1 MRGRRVISLLLS
13 LVMTLSLCSGVWAE
27 NEPTASDEGVTTSYG
42 GRTVRFY
49 TGMDGGYLK
58 YNPNELQVDG
68 DNIDYTVDN
77 DTKMIP
83 AFFVRK
89 TVDVSSAHLF
99 LAIDKNNEEMT
110 APTLSSSD
118 SWLAVTHTTDTD
130 DAGKFVYELSV
141 TGDRGNGDT
150 AFITLEGQA
159 MPFAI
164 VFEENNSGEGNE
176 TLTNFKEALANNE
189 AGKDEKD
196 DSKLT
201 DAQKNAANNYVDE
214 YLLNNTGHVKNGN
227 DDTTGISV
235 KNGENAYSD
244 AEVAAIK
251 AAVKAFREAEWQVR
265 DALGNV
271 QGVQIEGDWTGCF
284 GRYLTELASRVG
296 ISLWRDNE
304 IQGGVEATV
313 GSYAVTL
320 YTNGDYGVFSL
331 DIAANVSVDDDSN
344 YTISWDYE
352 QIFLTVTCSDENR
365 PILSANNSD
374 FKVRDTDNWE
384 DGDKKVYVY
393 LVELKRLDQE
403 HEVEFT
409 IGSGEG
415 APKFTVKFVA
425 PNPWYSN
432 QFAGVS
438 EALKDAPEDAKKYGA
453 DYLNNATGRLEC
465 QNSDKGGILVKGSYT
480 DPEKDAIKS
489 AVRAFRAFR
498 DGQHDD
504 TLNALGNMGE
514 IDFDGNGWNSYFGH
528 YLAELASRV
537 GISLWGDYPCWN
549 GVEMTL
555 GNNKTISFYTECD
568 YGIPAYDNSLGV
580 EANATEKT
588 YTIPYTQTYY
598 CFAIPAGS
606 GEVTSLTVK
615 GATSTEVKDEN
626 NEVIGYNC
634 RPFQDNDIEV
644 QTRWDGW
651 FGSDNDKTYLFS
663 VQTSHDRL
671 AYDLPLVITYSD
683 QSTAEFN
690 VKAVDP
696 NPWKPN
702 DTVIAKNATGVLR
715 ELYEREFKAPAYGTN
730 LHLYFPQQLH
740 GYDATKAADYAAGT
754 AHWDYKWSYDTN
766 TGIVTIE
773 VNSDHEDC
781 WKNCVGTDTVL
792 LDGVYFGYWIGGS
805 DESKPAP
812 YGIHLNFEPEGET
825 PDCDYAILTEDYEY
839 SNGWKMA
846 VVNQRSITSTVLT
859 FKEGTVSYGEAVA
872 MSNDKANNKQSA
884 SNAEYKYALQFNV
897 VTDKTKAIKLDT
909 EETQRVPKD
918 RVSFSTVNGVETD
931 KWKCEVPED
940 GKAFVL
946 YSGDEDY
953 TEATAVNKSYGSLT
967 LTDMIGTLGFKA
979 PSGYTTLNYVIDDYS
994 GNYIDSSNNGVNP
1007 LSVTAGQ
1014 EVSFPVFKARYNS
1027 IKLIWSDNTGKTLTE
1042 SLLVEMG
1049 NATPWMGLLGDTTTP
1064 TKPADADEI
1073 MDTQTVTFLQENG
1086 ITVTY
1091 DAELGYFSTSVDASK
1106 LKDLSALNYL
1116 AMLTP
1121 MEGAAFF
1128 RMYGFGGSE
1137 SPFVHGEERKEQ
1149 VEAWFD
1155 GEDPI
1160 SLTGVDGN
1168 DITKLSLIQIDTL
1181 TVNGL
1186 TVYFSETQLFRGVV
1200 IQWLDEN
1207 ENVLGYS
1214 YVYGR
1219 NGDFVTSVPTETT
1232 PEVTAPVDKPTLE
1245 GFDTDPGFT
1254 CDRNPQTGGNGSK
1267 VFFQFS
1273 VKHADGINK
1282 YNKAV
1287 IYLPYEYFG
1296 ITPAEGMRRAARGEK
1311 PVIYHYLDE
1320 SCANEKEII
1329 YGEYTPFGVKFET
1342 GSFSPFVV
1350 DCSTTSTTH
1359 RYHTTTVTKAD
1370 SPETFDGGIALYGAL
1385 AVTSLTGM
1393 AYVGKKRED

>member
-13 LVMTLSLCSGVWAE
+13 LVMTLSLCSGVWATGE
-27 NEPTASDEGVTTSYG
+27 AGGDPASAKKTESDAGLAFTASNESENGTPTTKEMKFFDGMQDGYMEYKNSAAVGKAGDNKTPVVAASPVEVNRGVFVAFAYDGSIDGVANKDALIEIRNGSDESGNEIDNSEKVSVTYENSEDTALYVFRIVAKQDLGKGTNTWIDFALKLDENQIYPFVIDFG
-42 GRTVRFY
+42 GY
-49 TGMDGGYLK
+49 DGGNQQNSALGDFDRDDDTLIVKSVNNVGETIELPIDWRDDLGGKIQNIGLTAGVLNDLESFKKDVFVACRWGVRLTLPKDVIADMASNVTDDNKLWIVTDYRDGEGGSENTPDKAVAFRTQFYIGEDVGEGASK
-58 YNPNELQVDG
+58 YALPNDQ
-68 DNIDYTVDN
+68 NYTFGMEFE
-77 DTKMIP
+77 K
-83 AFFVRK
+83 
-89 TVDVSSAHLF
+89 
-99 LAIDKNNEEMT
+99 
-110 APTLSSSD
+110 SSSD
-118 SWLAVTHTTDTD
+118 YVL
-130 DAGKFVYELSV
+130 YCP
-141 TGDRGNGDT
+141 N
-150 AFITLEGQA
+150 
-159 MPFAI
+159 
-164 VFEENNSGEGNE
+164 ENNTDLEVQDGV
-176 TLTNFKEALANNE
+176 TVAKKE
-189 AGKDEKD
+189 
-196 DSKLT
+196 
-201 DAQKNAANNYVDE
+201 
-214 YLLNNTGHVKNGN
+214 
-227 DDTTGISV
+227 
-235 KNGENAYSD
+235 YSD
-244 AEVAAIK
+244 SDMMCVS
-251 AAVKAFREAEWQVR
+251 F
-265 DALGNV
+265 
-271 QGVQIEGDWTGCF
+271 
-284 GRYLTELASRVG
+284 SVG
-296 ISLWRDNE
+296 
-304 IQGGVEATV
+304 
-313 GSYAVTL
+313 Y
-320 YTNGDYGVFSL
+320 
-331 DIAANVSVDDDSN
+331 
-344 YTISWDYE
+344 
-352 QIFLTVTCSDENR
+352 
-365 PILSANNSD
+365 
-374 FKVRDTDNWE
+374 
-384 DGDKKVYVY
+384 DGDFV
-393 LVELKRLDQE
+393 L
-403 HEVEFT
+403 
-409 IGSGEG
+409 
-415 APKFTVKFVA
+415 APSDYTFQRQW
-425 PNPWYSN
+425 PWYGN

-438 EALKDAPEDAKKYGA
+438 EALKDAPDDAKKYGA
-453 DYLNNATGRLEC
+453 DYLNNDTGRLKC
-465 QNSDKGGILVKGSYT
+465 QNSDEGGILVKGSYT
-480 DPEKDAIKS
+480 DTEKEAIKS

-549 GVEMTL
+549 GVKMTL
-555 GNNKTISFYTECD
+555 DTDKTIFFYTECD

-606 GEVTSLTVK
+606 GEVKSLTVK

-634 RPFQDNDIEV
+634 QPFQDSDIEV

-651 FGSDNDKTYLFS
+651 FGSDNNKTYLFS

-715 ELYEREFKAPAYGTN
+715 ELYKNGFKAPAYGTN

-846 VVNQRSITSTVLT
+846 VVNQRSTTSTVLT
-859 FKEGTVSYGEAVA
+859 FKEGAVSYGEAVA

-909 EETQRVPKD
+909 EETQRVPKN
-918 RVSFSTVNGVETD
+918 RVSFSTVNGVETG

-946 YSGDEDY
+946 YSGDDY
-953 TEATAVNKSYGSLT
+953 TEATAAGVQYGQNKFSNV
-967 LTDMIGTLGFKA
+967 IGLVSITVPA
-979 PSGYTTLNYVIDDYS
+979 GYTTLNYVVDDYS
-994 GNYIDSSNNGVNP
+994 ENYISSYNNEYAP
-1007 LSVTAGQ
+1007 IDLETTGQ
-1014 EVSFPVFKARYNS
+1014 AQVSFPVFKARYNS

-1049 NATPWMGLLGDTTTP
+1049 NATPWMGLLEVDDIDSTP
-1064 TKPADADEI
+1064 ASAI
-1073 MDTQTVTFLQENG
+1073 MDEQTVAFLQENG

-1091 DAELGYFSTSVDASK
+1091 NAELGYFSTSVDASK

-1128 RMYGFGGSE
+1128 KMYGFGGSE

-1149 VEAWFD
+1149 VKAWFD
-1155 GEDPI
+1155 GENPI
-1160 SLTGVDGN
+1160 SLTEVDGN
-1168 DITKLSLIQIDTL
+1168 DITMLSLIQIDTL

-1219 NGDFVTSVPTETT
+1219 NGDFVTSVPTATT
-1232 PEVTAPVDKPTLE
+1232 PEVIAPVDKPTLE

-1273 VKHADGINK
+1273 VKNMNGIDK
-1282 YNKAV
+1282 EHKAV